1 MTWFSMFGYQHN
13 LLLWILKLML
23 NCSVQMHSGNI
34 HLAVYAIHIDD
45 KLKEKHKPLRQSSSC
60 LKLSYRSSSTLGKH
74 DETFL
79 WHIRRLSKHQLMEYC
94 FRRLAVHLAG
104 RILETCKFNVKVDWS
119 SSSGM
124 KWSYFL
130 VFLSCLLLS
139 ECNAELSRLFML

>member
-1 MTWFSMFGYQHN
+1 MFGYQHN

-94 FRRLAVHLAG
+94 FRRLVVHLAG

-139 ECNAELSRLFML
+139 EL